1 MSTQYKSSLEYLRNY
16 REVAKK
22 VGSIV
27 ERFDPEARVYVFGS
41 VVRGNYTAAS
51 DIDIL
56 VVTTKINLKYELMVA
71 VYREFIDAPIELHV
85 ATPDLYDKWY
95 KRFIKPE
102 EIVEV

>member
-1 MSTQYKSSLEYLRNY
+1 MRNY

-85 ATPDLYDKWY
+85 VTPDLYDKWY

-102 EIVEV
+102 EIVEVSTRLCT

>member
-1 MSTQYKSSLEYLRNY
+1 LRNY

-71 VYREFIDAPIELHV
+71 VYRGIH
-85 ATPDLYDKWY
+85 
-95 KRFIKPE
+95 
-102 EIVEV
+102 

>member
-1 MSTQYKSSLEYLRNY
+1 MSTRYKSSLEYLRNY

-22 VGSIV
+22 VGSMV

-56 VVTTKINLKYELMVA
+56 VVTTKIKLKV
-71 VYREFIDAPIELHV
+71 
-85 ATPDLYDKWY
+85 
-95 KRFIKPE
+95 
-102 EIVEV
+102 

>member
-1 MSTQYKSSLEYLRNY
+1 MRNY

-71 VYREFIDAPIELHV
+71 VYRGIH
-85 ATPDLYDKWY
+85 
-95 KRFIKPE
+95 
-102 EIVEV
+102 

>member
-1 MSTQYKSSLEYLRNY
+1 MRNY

-56 VVTTKINLKYELMVA
+56 VVTTKNKLKV
-71 VYREFIDAPIELHV
+71 
-85 ATPDLYDKWY
+85 
-95 KRFIKPE
+95 
-102 EIVEV
+102 